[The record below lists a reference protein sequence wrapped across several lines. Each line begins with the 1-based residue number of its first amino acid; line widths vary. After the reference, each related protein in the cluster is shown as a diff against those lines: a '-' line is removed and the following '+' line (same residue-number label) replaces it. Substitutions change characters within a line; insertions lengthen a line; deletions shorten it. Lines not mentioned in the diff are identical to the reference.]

1 MSGAGVSAGAV
12 EADSAVAAK
21 TDRARVDVAGRER
34 AELDVDADRPAEAV
48 PPLPPFAESPPE
60 PPTPTAFTKR
70 FWTAMLV
77 TVGSRAVTP
86 AVQAELLHPLVN
98 VA

>member
-1 MSGAGVSAGAV
+1 MSML
-12 EADSAVAAK
+12 
-21 TDRARVDVAGRER
+21 TDPPNP
-34 AELDVDADRPAEAV
+34 L
-48 PPLPPFAESPPE
+48 PPLPPLVESPPE
-60 PPTPTAFTKR
+60 PPTPSAFTNK